1 MMADDPVTIRLV
13 LADDHPIYREG
24 LARTL
29 TDAGITVVA
38 QARDGTE
45 ALAAVLRET
54 PDVLLLDLSMPG
66 GGGLGVLAELQKLDT
81 PPRVAVLTASEEDED
96 VMAALRLGARG
107 YILKGV
113 GAGELV
119 DLVRDIAAGRSY
131 VSPGLARRL
140 LVAMRKPAAIRG
152 PGGTE
157 LGPLSDLSKREE
169 DILKLVALGKSNRE
183 VGQALDLQEKTV
195 KHYMTSILQKLQVR
209 NRVEAAMLAREH
221 LKG

>member
-1 MMADDPVTIRLV
+1 MTDDIATIRLV

-38 QARDGTE
+38 QARDAAE
-45 ALAAVLRET
+45 ALTAVLRET

-66 GGGLGVLAELQKLDT
+66 GGGLAVLTELQKLEA
-81 PPRVAVLTASEEDED
+81 PPQVAVLTASEEDED

-113 GAGELV
+113 GAGDLV

-140 LVAMRKPAAIRG
+140 LVAMRKPATTLRATG
-152 PGGTE
+152 E
-157 LGPLSDLSKREE
+157 AGPLSDLSKREE
-169 DILKLVALGKSNRE
+169 DILKLVAQGKSNRE
-183 VGQALDLQEKTV
+183 VGQVLDLQEKTV

-221 LKG
+221 FKD

>member
-1 MMADDPVTIRLV
+1 MTEEPTAIRLV

-29 TDAGITVVA
+29 SDAGIDVVA
-38 QARDGTE
+38 QARDATE
-45 ALAAVLRET
+45 ALAIVRRET

-66 GGGLGVLAELQKLDT
+66 GGGLAVLTALQSLPQ
-81 PPRVAVLTASEEDED
+81 PPQVAVLTASEEDED

-113 GAGELV
+113 GAEDLV
-119 DLVRDIAAGRSY
+119 ELVRDIAAGRSY
-131 VSPGLARRL
+131 VSPGLAGRL
-140 LVAMRKPAAIRG
+140 LVAMRKPVAAAART
-152 PGGTE
+152 PD
-157 LGPLSDLSKREE
+157 GPLSDLSKREE
-169 DILKLVALGKSNRE
+169 DILKLVAQGKSNRE
-183 VGQALDLQEKTV
+183 VGLALDLQEKTV

-221 LKG
+221 LKT